1 MNKPVVA
8 YTEATVV
15 SAICF
20 LKPVDHP
27 NHLEGHSV
35 SNERIVRTSAV
46 VASDLTTGRIETR
59 NTIYMPFNEEA
70 TFNGEKIALYQGQ
83 Q

>member
-1 MNKPVVA
+1 MNKPVVG

-15 SAICF
+15 GAICY

-35 SNERIVRTSAV
+35 SNTRVVRTSPV
-46 VASDLTTGRIETR
+46 VASDLATGRIETR
-59 NTIYMPFNEEA
+59 NTIYMPYNGDA
-70 TFNGEKIALYQGQ
+70 TLNGEVIELYQGRQ
-83 Q
+83 